1 MRQMLSQIVQEIG
14 LSYHGEDI
22 EISGMHTLAQANASR
37 LSFIDSDV
45 YLEKL
50 KSTKAAAVLLPE
62 KYLQYLPKGVI
73 PLLTADP
80 YLAAARASRLF
91 GYQPSVDHAVP
102 QCGEGCQLDPD
113 AVFGNSV
120 TLGDRV
126 TVMAGCV
133 IGEGVSIGD
142 DTILYPHVTL
152 YHGSQIGASC
162 ILHAGVV
169 VGADGYGFVRDE
181 AGKHVKFYQNGYVRI
196 GDHVEI
202 GANSTVDRAT
212 FGATVIGSGTK
223 IDNLVQV
230 AHNCELG
237 EDCLLVCQTALAGST
252 VLGDSVIMGGQS
264 GATGHL
270 HIGDDAVIASRAGV
284 TKSLPGGKVYG
295 GFPAVEQK
303 HWLKMQA
310 ALLRLIKKQKE

>member
-1 MRQMLSQIVQEIG
+1 MRQILSSITKAIG

-22 EISGMHTLAQANASR
+22 EIKGIHALSQADSSQ
-37 LSFIDSDV
+37 LSFIDSDT
-45 YLEKL
+45 YLEAL
-50 KSTKAAAVLLPE
+50 KCTKAAAVLLPE
-62 KYLQYLPKGVI
+62 RYVEYLPEGVI
-73 PLLTADP
+73 PLVTEVP
-80 YLAAARASRLF
+80 YLATARASRF
-91 GYQPSVDHAVP
+91 FRYQPSVESADPH
-102 QCGEGCQLDPD
+102 CGEGCQIDP
-113 AVFGNSV
+113 SV
-120 TLGDRV
+120 VCGTGVVLGDRV

-133 IGEGVSIGD
+133 IGAGVCIGE
-142 DTILYPHVTL
+142 DTILYPNVTL
-152 YHGSQIGASC
+152 YHESQIGASC

-169 VGADGYGFVRDE
+169 IGADGYGFVKDE
-181 AGKHVKFYQNGYVRI
+181 KGKHVKFYQNGHVCI
-196 GDHVEI
+196 GDRVEI

-212 FGATVIGSGTK
+212 FGVTVIGSGTK

-252 VLGDSVIMGGQS
+252 VLGDRVVMGGQS

-295 GFPAVEQK
+295 GFPAIEQK
-303 HWLKMQA
+303 LWLKMQA
-310 ALLRLIKKQKE
+310 ALLRLIKKNKE